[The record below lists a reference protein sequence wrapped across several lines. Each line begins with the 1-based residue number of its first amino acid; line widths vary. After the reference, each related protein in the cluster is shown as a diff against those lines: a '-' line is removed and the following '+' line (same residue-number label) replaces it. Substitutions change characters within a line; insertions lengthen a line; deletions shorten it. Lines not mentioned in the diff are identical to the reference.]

1 MRQVLFAAALIFSL
15 FLPTIAE
22 AGWPPRPAAPTWK
35 ATQERAVARKKAS
48 ERSSTIIWIGVAVVL
63 AGGVIVGLGKTWQVV
78 RGWRQDIGR
87 DKAAWERTTQ

>member
-1 MRQVLFAAALIFSL
+1 
-15 FLPTIAE
+15 
-22 AGWPPRPAAPTWK
+22 
-35 ATQERAVARKKAS
+35 
-48 ERSSTIIWIGVAVVL
+48 VVL